1 MKGLDIVY
9 LLLYLHLTDV
19 SLSLQQKFLAWKPST
34 LDKCLTIGVY
44 FLGSLDNLHHICPHN
59 ILLYLNNILLRR
71 KIPRTASIVV
81 GT

>member
-9 LLLYLHLTDV
+9 LLLYLHLTGV
-19 SLSLQQKFLAWKPST
+19 SLQQKFLAWKPST

-44 FLGSLDNLHHICPHN
+44 FLGSLNNLHDICPHN
-59 ILLYLNNILLRR
+59 ILLYLHNILLRR
-71 KIPRTASIVV
+71 EIPRTASIVV